1 MKQDN
6 ECSFSKKLNAY
17 IAGELSEMEHEEVQ
31 MHVSSCHLCQKE
43 IRELNQV
50 ENFLMQYTDE
60 EVPIRLNEKILNL
73 VSRSYVNPFKR
84 KVVSFSIAASIIVSF
99 VTGILLSDLTF
110 TQETESDYDFG
121 QNALYSYFEGE

>member
-17 IAGELSEMEHEEVQ
+17 IAGELSEMEHEEVRA
-31 MHVSSCHLCQKE
+31 HVSSCHLCQKE